1 MRRMVFV
8 LVPTLLASL
17 LVWAFVFHGMS
28 GQEKRAGQAQ
38 SEAAEY
44 SPESER
50 ADPSRAEGGDLAGG
64 LSLPK
69 TEVGPLPLDE
79 AQKHRRAAH
88 AMLEDGVSV
97 YEMFERIRSLDHDP
111 VPYVQALTDY
121 ANHRCL
127 MQGILQDTNYFDE
140 SLEYLEYAQSVF
152 NDSRRSWALKR
163 LQDLCADLESFQMEL
178 WTLEAKH
185 SAFDVNAI
193 RSLGFNREVQ
203 HH

>member
-28 GQEKRAGQAQ
+28 DQDKRAGQAQ

-44 SPESER
+44 PPESER
-50 ADPSRAEGGDLAGG
+50 PDPSWAERDDLARE
-64 LSLPK
+64 LSLEK

-97 YEMFERIRSLDHDP
+97 YEMFERIRNLDHDP
-111 VPYVQALTDY
+111 APYVQALIDY
-121 ANHRCL
+121 ANYRCL
-127 MQGILQDTNYFDE
+127 IQDALLGTYRTDE
-140 SLEYLEYAQSVF
+140 PLESLEYAQSVF